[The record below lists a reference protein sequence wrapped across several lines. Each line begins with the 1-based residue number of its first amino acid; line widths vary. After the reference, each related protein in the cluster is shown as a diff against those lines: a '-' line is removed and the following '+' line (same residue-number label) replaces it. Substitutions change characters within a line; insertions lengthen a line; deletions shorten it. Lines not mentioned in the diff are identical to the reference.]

1 LNQSAPTS
9 RRAGWSWL
17 VLPAI
22 ALLVLAIDQG
32 AKAFIVSRIPLYRA
46 WDPIPSLA
54 HLFNLTFITNTGAA
68 FGLFQ
73 DRSLLFAIVAIVIS
87 IGIIFY
93 VRQLPQ
99 DEWLLRLSLGMQ
111 LGGAFGNLLD
121 RVRLGY
127 VVDFADFHQWPV
139 FNFADT
145 FIVVGV
151 GLLAYCLL
159 LRPAP
164 HPADT
169 PTPPAGA
176 PPSDA

>member
-1 LNQSAPTS
+1 MAAL
-9 RRAGWSWL
+9 
-17 VLPAI
+17 
-22 ALLVLAIDQG
+22 ALLVLGLDQG
-32 AKAFIVSRIPLYRA
+32 AKAFIVSRIPLYHA
-46 WDPIPSLA
+46 WDPIPALA
-54 HLFNLTFITNTGAA
+54 HLFDLTFITNTGAA

-73 DRSLLFAIVAIVIS
+73 DRSFLFAIIAIVIS
-87 IGIIFY
+87 VGIIIY

-99 DEWLLRLSLGMQ
+99 EEWLLRLCLAMQ
-111 LGGAFGNLLD
+111 LGGAMGNLLD

-159 LRPAP
+159 LRPTPPPPQVAQP
-164 HPADT
+164 PADVASRETSEST
-169 PTPPAGA
+169 PGEPQ
-176 PPSDA
+176 